1 MTAAP
6 QPTQPD
12 AATDGIAG
20 AAPSTSI
27 LRRLLV
33 GLTVTVGLSSALVVA
48 LIAVFSLR
56 VADESLQ
63 RHVEAAVG
71 EAAQLLESP
80 LWDIDMDRA
89 TRLGEAFAQDQ
100 RIARMTIHETTS
112 GVTRTIQRM
121 ATTDTAWRVRKVMH
135 NGREVGEVG
144 VAFSRAVYR
153 AQAWHQVNIA
163 IGVSLVALLATLI
176 GVRLLLNRHLGRPL
190 AKLSDT
196 VAAYA
201 VGRYAPA
208 RVSITEFQPLLA
220 VLNSMGERITGHI
233 LDLQTA
239 NDRLEME
246 IVVRRRAE
254 QELQTRNEELAAFNR
269 FLAVAADD
277 EAPETVLEHAC
288 SELALILGLP
298 GGIAVLFDEM
308 DSSLKVV
315 AQIGTHE
322 RALAVGTVI
331 DMGRLTDLRRF
342 LNAGEPLVAR
352 DVRGDA
358 RFKNVAELFSPTGVT
373 SLIALPLVV
382 LGVTVGGIVLT
393 SPQERFFTDAELAL
407 AVGVAAQTGGALSRY
422 RARTAERML
431 RSAIEQIPES
441 VVMTDPAGRIEYVNA
456 AFGGI
461 TGYAPADVFGRGAQ
475 MLQSTDHG
483 AEFYEAVEQTL
494 RTGKAWQGRVSSRRT
509 SGEPFFVDVVITPVR
524 NARGDVSHYV
534 GIGHDVT
541 HELEREEQLR
551 HTQRLEAVGQLA
563 GGIAHDF
570 NNIMGAM
577 LMELELLE
585 MEQSAPAEMVEGIG
599 SVRASIDRAA
609 RLTRQLLLFSRRQ
622 AMKIQPHDLNII
634 IAELLRMLTRL
645 IGENIAIDFVS
656 SAPLF
661 VDVDAGMI
669 EQVLTNLSVN
679 ARDAMPMGGRLTIA
693 LDRVEFDA
701 AAAEAQANARVGS
714 FARLRVEDT
723 GSGMTADVQRHMF
736 EPFFTTKEV
745 GKGSGLGL
753 ATTYGIIAQHDGWI
767 DVTSVVGRGTTIQIY
782 LPMLEG
788 VGAAASVG
796 ERSVPSRRRGNEM
809 ILVVEDE
816 EVLRSMV
823 ARALRQLGYQVFE
836 ATSGVEALAMW
847 EDLGARVDLVLTDM
861 VMPGGI
867 SGLELT
873 SRLRAL
879 KSNVDVIVMSGYS
892 VDLVHEGDMAVR
904 EVHFLGKPFTIAALS
919 EIVRSAL
926 DQPKAAP
933 IVNAPT

>member
-1 MTAAP
+1 MTV
-6 QPTQPD
+6 PTEPV
-12 AATDGIAG
+12 ASTASTPGATA
-20 AAPSTSI
+20 STSI
-27 LRRLLV
+27 LRRLLI
-33 GLTVTVGLSSALVVA
+33 GLTVTVGLSSTLVVA
-48 LIAVFSLR
+48 LLAVFSLR
-56 VADESLQ
+56 IADQSLE
-63 RHVEAAVG
+63 RHVDASVL

-80 LWDIDMDRA
+80 LWDIDMERA

-100 RIARMTIHETTS
+100 RIVRLTIRETTS
-112 GVTRTIQRM
+112 GETRTIVRE
-121 ATTDTAWRVRKVMH
+121 ATTDTAWRVRTVMH

-153 AQAWHQVNIA
+153 AQAWQQVGIA
-163 IGVSLVALLATLI
+163 IGVSLVALLATLM
-176 GVRLLLNRHLGRPL
+176 GVRLLLSRDLRRPL
-190 AKLSDT
+190 AQLSDA
-196 VAAYA
+196 VGAYA
-201 VGRYAPA
+201 IGRYAPV
-208 RVSITEFQPLLA
+208 RVSIEEFQPLLA
-220 VLNSMGERITGHI
+220 VVNSMGERITGQI

-239 NDRLEME
+239 NDRLEVE

-277 EAPETVLEHAC
+277 EAPESVLDHAC
-288 SELALILGLP
+288 RELSVILGLP
-298 GGIAVLFDEM
+298 GGIAVLVDEL

-322 RALAVGTVI
+322 RALAVGTMI
-331 DMGRLTDLRRF
+331 DMGRLADLRRF
-342 LNAGEPLVAR
+342 LNAGELIVAR

-373 SLIALPLVV
+373 ALIALPLAV

-393 SPQERFFTDAELAL
+393 SPTERSFTDAELAL
-407 AVGVAAQTGGALSRY
+407 AVGVAAQAGSALSRH

-431 RSAIEQIPES
+431 RAAIEQIPES
-441 VVMTDPAGRIEYVNA
+441 VVMTDPFGRIEYVNA
-456 AFGGI
+456 AFGAF
-461 TGYAPADVFGRGAQ
+461 TGYALAEVFGRGAQ
-475 MLQSTDHG
+475 MLRSNDHG
-483 AEFYEAVEQTL
+483 ADFYEGIEQAL
-494 RTGKAWQGRVSSRRT
+494 RSGKAWQGRLSSRRR
-509 SGEPFFVDVVITPVR
+509 SGEPFFVDAVITPVR
-524 NARGDVSHYV
+524 NARGEVSHYV

-541 HELEREEQLR
+541 HELKREEQLR
-551 HTQRLEAVGQLA
+551 HSQRLEAVGQLA

-585 MEQSAPAEMVEGIG
+585 MEQTVSEELVEGIH

-609 RLTRQLLLFSRRQ
+609 QLTRQLLLFSRRQ
-622 AMKIQPHDLNII
+622 AMKVQPHDLNLIV
-634 IAELLRMLTRL
+634 AELLRMLTRL
-645 IGENIAIDFVS
+645 LGEHVPIDFVS

-679 ARDAMPMGGRLTIA
+679 ARDAMPTGGRLTIA
-693 LDRVEFDA
+693 VDRVEFDA
-701 AAAEAQANARVGS
+701 GAAEAQPNARVGS
-714 FARLRVEDT
+714 FARIRVEDT
-723 GSGMTADVQRHMF
+723 GSGMTTEVQRRMF
-736 EPFFTTKEV
+736 EPFFTTKDV

-753 ATTYGIIAQHDGWI
+753 ATTYGIVAQHNGWI
-767 DVTSVVGRGTTIQIY
+767 DVTSALARGTTIQIY

-788 VGAAASVG
+788 TPAYVGV
-796 ERSVPSRRRGNEM
+796 RSAPSRRRGNEM

-823 ARALRQLGYQVFE
+823 SRALRQLGYHVFE
-836 ATSGVEALAMW
+836 AASGPEALAMW
-847 EDLGARVDLVLTDM
+847 GDLGGRVDLVLTDM
-861 VMPGGI
+861 VMPGI

-879 KSNVDVIVMSGYS
+879 KNDVEVIVMSGYS

-904 EVHFLGKPFTIAALS
+904 EVHFLSKPFTIAALS

-926 DQPKAAP
+926 DHPKAAA
-933 IVNAPT
+933 IVDAPT